1 MALLRIPTTQNV
13 TLEYE
18 TASVGERI
26 AATLLDGV
34 IMGGW
39 VMFWIFLEI
48 FLLKLE
54 NNSSRFG
61 SVAFV
66 LYLFVLIILPLF
78 VYHLL
83 SEAFFQGQ
91 SIGKRAMKIRVIS
104 MNGTPPRFTQYLLRW
119 VLRLIDIS
127 LFYGVVAMACILGGG
142 RGQRLGDMAAGTA
155 VVRLNRRSAVTDNS
169 LFGSEADYNPSYQVT
184 FPEVSQLADHD
195 VRLIQELVTQSE
207 QRGATHILADVA
219 RRVRDLTGIQTS
231 LPDHE
236 FLLLV
241 LRDYAYLAGQTAD
254 R

>member
-34 IMGGW
+34 IMVGW
-39 VMFWIFLEI
+39 VIAWILI
-48 FLLKLE
+48 SVYLLGLDGD
-54 NNSSRFG
+54 SSRNG
-61 SVAFV
+61 GTAFV
-66 LYLFVLIILPLF
+66 IFIFALVLLPMFL
-78 VYHLL
+78 YHLL
-83 SEAFFQGQ
+83 SEALLQGQ
-91 SIGKRAMKIRVIS
+91 SIGKKALKIRVIS
-104 MNGTPPRFTQYLLRW
+104 LNGAPPRFTQYLLRW
-119 VLRLIDIS
+119 VLRLVDVDLI
-127 LFYGVVAMACILGGG
+127 YGVVAMACILGSG

-155 VVRLNRRSAVTDNS
+155 VVRLNRRATAADNS
-169 LFGSEADYNPSYQVT
+169 LFGSDFDPAYQVT
-184 FPEVSQLADHD
+184 FPEVASLADHD

-219 RRVRDLTGIQTS
+219 QRVRQLTGIQTY

-236 FLLLV
+236 FLLIV
-241 LRDYAYLAGQTAD
+241 LRDYAHLAGQTAE